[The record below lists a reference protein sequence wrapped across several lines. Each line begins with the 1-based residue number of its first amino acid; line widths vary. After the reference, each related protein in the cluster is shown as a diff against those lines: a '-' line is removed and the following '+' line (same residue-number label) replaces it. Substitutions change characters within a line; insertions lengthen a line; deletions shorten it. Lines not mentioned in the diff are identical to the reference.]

1 MNNDESTLDE
11 VDDDDALEAA
21 TTAAAGAALALSVSA
36 THVGVRADKAL
47 VELLADAGH
56 TVTRAELQRWLE
68 AGLALRDG
76 LRLDRKTPLR
86 EGDRITVTLGAGAT
100 TDAVPDASVVY
111 EVVHED
117 EHLIV
122 VNKPP
127 GLVVHP
133 ARGHRGG
140 TLVHGLLARG
150 GFERASA
157 DPRDPEGH
165 LRPGIVHRLDKD
177 TSGLLVV
184 AKDGPTREGLK
195 TLFARHD
202 IEREYVAVAVGRT
215 RSARFDTPHGR
226 HPQHRLRFTSRLDPT
241 RAGVRRA
248 VTRVEALRSLADD
261 RATLLSCTLETGRTH
276 QIRVHLADEARTP
289 ILGDALYGGVP
300 SAEPL
305 RAAAL
310 GLGRQ
315 ALHAA
320 VLGFIHPKTGERL
333 RWECAPPDDFQRTLE
348 ALGGSL
354 ADLARRPRTLR
365 GTSS

>member
-1 MNNDESTLDE
+1 VNNDESTLDE

-177 TSGLLVV
+177 TSR
-184 AKDGPTREGLK
+184 REGWAD
-195 TLFARHD
+195 ARGP
-202 IEREYVAVAVGRT
+202 ENA
-215 RSARFDTPHGR
+215 
-226 HPQHRLRFTSRLDPT
+226 
-241 RAGVRRA
+241 
-248 VTRVEALRSLADD
+248 
-261 RATLLSCTLETGRTH
+261 
-276 QIRVHLADEARTP
+276 
-289 ILGDALYGGVP
+289 
-300 SAEPL
+300 L
-305 RAAAL
+305 RAARHRARVRRRRGRSDPVGAL
-310 GLGRQ
+310 RHPARAPPAAPP
-315 ALHAA
+315 ALHLTARPDARGGAA
-320 VLGFIHPKTGERL
+320 GRDARRG
-333 RWECAPPDDFQRTLE
+333 AP
-348 ALGGSL
+348 
-354 ADLARRPRTLR
+354 LARRRPRDAPLVHAR
-365 GTSS
+365 DRSNAPDPRAPRR